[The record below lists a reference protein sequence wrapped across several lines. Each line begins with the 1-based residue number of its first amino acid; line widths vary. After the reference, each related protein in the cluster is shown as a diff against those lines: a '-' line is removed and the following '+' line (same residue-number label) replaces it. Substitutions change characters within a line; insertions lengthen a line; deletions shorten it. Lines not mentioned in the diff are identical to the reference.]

1 MNRSGLKEE
10 PGFGKQRTGKDHG
23 ESPKQEQRQGWG
35 NVCGVEGAPCEAGS
49 PQGRWSGSG
58 QTGVDPMANSLGG
71 KDGVIRIASAM
82 FPPLEVAPYS
92 LKPSLGTLVESQ
104 QTFIAFSH

>member
-1 MNRSGLKEE
+1 MESRE
-10 PGFGKQRTGKDHG
+10 PGKTMVSHQSRSKGRAG
-23 ESPKQEQRQGWG
+23 ETCVVWR
-35 NVCGVEGAPCEAGS
+35 GAPCEAGS
-49 PQGRWSGSG
+49 PQGRWSGIG